1 MIIEHISISRNQL
14 WEQCEVAYKYKYHEK
29 IPVAEEPVYFL
40 YGKIVHKIIEE
51 YTRARG
57 QTDINVLAKDIITGK
72 IELDGSTEKASNLS
86 YDYRTKL
93 PGHLR
98 SFMKLTEQIGVDGD
112 VEWKFE
118 YDLKPPE
125 KKLLTGVIDRCIR
138 KGNKFFVID
147 YKTTKK
153 GPWRK
158 NRDTIKT
165 DLQLQCYS
173 KVVQRTFGAKAEDIK
188 CALYFL
194 EGAELLPVQFSQSV
208 LDTVDSRLLQVYE
221 EIEGRHPDFARANV
235 GPHCQRCD
243 YKKIC
248 PYFRAKNGNYDMDV
262 ERFIK

>member
-1 MIIEHISISRNQL
+1 MNIEHISISREGTWQ
-14 WEQCEVAYKYKYHEK
+14 ECEVKYKYKYHEK
-29 IPVAEEPVYFL
+29 RVVEVEPVYFL
-40 YGKIVHKIIEE
+40 YGKIVHRIIEE
-51 YTRARG
+51 YTRGRG
-57 QTDINVLAKDIITGK
+57 QLDINAIAKDVITGK
-72 IELDGSTEKASNLS
+72 IELDGSKEKAESLP

-93 PGHLR
+93 PTHLKA
-98 SFMKLTEQIGVDGD
+98 FMKLTEQIGTEGD

-118 YDLKPPE
+118 YDLKPPH

-158 NRDTIKT
+158 NKDTIKT

-173 KVVQRTFGAKAEDIK
+173 RVVQREFGAKAEDIR

-194 EGAELLPVQFSQSV
+194 EGAELLPVQYSQSV
-208 LDTVDSRLLQVYE
+208 LDTIDERLLKVYE
-221 EIEGRHPDFARANV
+221 EIESRHPDAARANV

-243 YKKIC
+243 FKKIC
-248 PYFRAKNGNYDMDV
+248 PHYRSRFGVYDV
-262 ERFIK
+262 EQFI